1 MVWCREWSVAS
12 GIRCI
17 HSPCSGTIVL
27 VSFIRSC
34 QRGCPVRFRAVLM
47 VLESLA
53 AFSLASCN
61 ADKKDQPPPPAET
74 TSAVISRGDSLALPG
89 TWTPAPGDALEHSTA
104 GFANILCS
112 GVFITGLEPADVAAN
127 VGWFTSPPEDRLH
140 VTDTIIDRQHQL
152 VRLKLPS
159 GVWRSAKRFGSQGC
173 VALPKDQDSVYF
185 TPSVIIPK
193 LPEASTPIGRWA
205 MRSSPSRGR

>member
-1 MVWCREWSVAS
+1 MRGKAVLRVL
-12 GIRCI
+12 
-17 HSPCSGTIVL
+17 TIV
-27 VSFIRSC
+27 S
-34 QRGCPVRFRAVLM
+34 
-47 VLESLA
+47 
-53 AFSLASCN
+53 AFSLLSCGVE
-61 ADKKDQPPPPAET
+61 KKDQPPSSVNPLA
-74 TSAVISRGDSLALPG
+74 AVIARGDSLALPG
-89 TWTPAPGDALEHSTA
+89 SWTPAPGDALEHSTA

-140 VTDTIIDRQHQL
+140 VTDTIIDRPNQL

-185 TPSVIIPK
+185 TPSVITPN
-193 LPEASTPIGRWA
+193 LPDADRKSVV
-205 MRSSPSRGR
+205 